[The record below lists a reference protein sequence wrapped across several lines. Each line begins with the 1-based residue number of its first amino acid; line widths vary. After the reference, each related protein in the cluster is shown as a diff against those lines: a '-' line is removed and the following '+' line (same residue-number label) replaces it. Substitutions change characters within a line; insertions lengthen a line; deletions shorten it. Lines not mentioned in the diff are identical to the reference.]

1 MKVERSEWIVSPAE
15 IVSAGLCIGCGSCV
29 AQEGGRAAEMTWDK
43 YGQLKPSGGDWLTTR
58 SPTFSRTCPFAPA
71 SMNED
76 ELATI
81 QFPSASHIDGHI
93 GRFEAAYV
101 GHAEEQ
107 GFRAEGSS
115 GGMVSW
121 VAAELLKRGLVD
133 GIVHVAPSE
142 DPHTDGRHFRYRVS
156 RTLKEVRG
164 GAKSRYYPV
173 ELSAALS
180 IIRAEPGK
188 YAVIGIPCFIK
199 AVNLLRIEDPLLRER
214 IAFTLGLVCGHM
226 KSSRFVESLAW
237 QMQVDLQAVTA
248 IDYRIKDTDRPANWY
263 TAQFLLGSGERRRKD
278 WWHLVDGDWGSGFFQ
293 NSACDFCD
301 DVVAETADISFGDA
315 WVEPYSSDGRGTNI
329 VVVRSA
335 CLHRLLEEANGEG
348 RLRLRAVD
356 AGFVHDTQAA
366 GFRQRREGLAFR
378 LDRRGDRLPL
388 RKRVDPCRHGLGTRR
403 KLIYLLRRAISRWSH
418 RMFRLARMTG
428 CPPIYLFWAKTV
440 LGLYRALA
448 YSRGRVG
455 GLCDRLL
462 GDLPPS
468 GSKS

>member
-1 MKVERSEWIVSPAE
+1 MKGDRTAMIVSPAE

-29 AQEGGRAAEMTWDK
+29 AQNGGSAAEMMWDQ
-43 YGQLKPSGGDWLTTR
+43 YGQLKPGGGDWLASR
-58 SPTFSRTCPFAPA
+58 SAAFSRTCPFAPA
-71 SMNED
+71 SKNED
-76 ELATI
+76 QLATI
-81 QFPSASHIDGHI
+81 LFPSASHVDGHI

-101 GHAEEQ
+101 GHAEERS
-107 GFRAEGSS
+107 FRADGSS

-121 VAAELLKRGLVD
+121 VAAELLERGLVD
-133 GIVHVAPSE
+133 GIVHVAASE
-142 DPHTDGRHFRYRVS
+142 DPDTDGRRFRYRVS
-156 RTLKEVRG
+156 RTLKEVRE

-173 ELSAALS
+173 DLAAVLS
-180 IIRAEPGK
+180 IVRAEPGR

-237 QMQVDLQAVTA
+237 QMQVDLQAVTG
-248 IDYRIKDTDRPANWY
+248 IDYRVKDASRPANWY

-329 VVVRSA
+329 VVVRSTH
-335 CLHRLLEEANGEG
+335 LHGLLEEANGEG
-348 RLRLRAVD
+348 RLRLQPVD
-356 AGFVHDTQAA
+356 ARFVHDTQAA

-378 LDRRGDRLPL
+378 LDRHGSRLPV
-388 RKRVDPCRHGLGTRR
+388 RKRVDAGQHGLGTRR
-403 KLIYLLRRAISRWSH
+403 KLVYRLRRAISRWSH
-418 RMFRLARMTG
+418 RMFRLARLTG
-428 CPPIYLFWAKTV
+428 CPPLYLFWAKTA

-462 GDLPPS
+462 G
-468 GSKS
+468 SK